1 VTGASIEVNT
11 ATRNPFSSG
20 WVRGGA
26 DDRLRPQGTLSY
38 VSGSSDDP
46 LRFRTVSQ
54 ALDKCV
60 AAHGSRDAAIFA
72 ADGATLSWYDLQR
85 RSDEVAAALL
95 ALGIR
100 RGNRVGIWAP
110 NRVEWLLA
118 QFGTARI
125 GAILVNINPAYRG
138 SELEYALNKVR
149 CRALIMARSLKASD
163 YLGILKGLAPEL
175 DRPGAEPL
183 LQSRR
188 LPHLK
193 HVIVLGD
200 GAVPVRAQ
208 KFSDFIRHA
217 GPAHKARLAGLSAE
231 LDPDDAINIQ
241 FTSGTTGSPKGATLS
256 HFNIVNN
263 ARYCADAMAFTPG
276 DRLCIPVPL
285 YHCFGMVLGVL
296 SCVASGATMVFP
308 GESFDAGQTLEAI
321 ERHRCTAVHG
331 VPTMFIAMLAHPS
344 LAARDVN
351 SLRTGI
357 MAGAPC
363 PVETMRRV
371 ISELHLSQVTIAY
384 GMTETS
390 PISFQSGVDD
400 PLERRVST
408 VGRIHPHVE
417 VKIVDAQG
425 RIVPVGQSGE
435 LCTRGYSVM
444 RGYWEDDE
452 RTREAIDTSGWMHT
466 GDLAT
471 IDAEGYC
478 NIVGRVKDMLIR
490 GGENVYP
497 REIEEFLLR
506 HPAVQEVQVF
516 GVADARYGEEI
527 CAWIVLEAGQAA
539 SSEELTSF
547 CQGQIAHYKVPRHIR
562 FVSGFPLTA
571 TGKPQKFLMRE
582 AMMRELGVTEVK
594 TA

>member
-1 VTGASIEVNT
+1 MSSAS
-11 ATRNPFSSG
+11 RNPFSSG

-26 DDRLRPQGTLSY
+26 DERLRPHGALSY
-38 VSGSSDDP
+38 VSGATDDP
-46 LRFRTVSQ
+46 LRFRTISQ

-60 AAHGSRDAAIFA
+60 AAHGSNDAAIFA
-72 ADGATLSWYDLQR
+72 ADGVTLSWYDLQR
-85 RSDEVAAALL
+85 RCDEVAAALL

-100 RGNRVGIWAP
+100 RGNRVGIWSP

-125 GAILVNINPAYRG
+125 GAILVNINPAYRS
-138 SELEYALNKVR
+138 SELEFALNKVR
-149 CRALIMARSLKASD
+149 CRALITARSHKSSD

-175 DRPGAEPL
+175 DRPGNEPVL
-183 LQSRR
+183 EARR

-200 GAVPVRAQ
+200 DKSEGPVPIRAQ

-217 GPAHKARLAGLSAE
+217 GPAHKLRLAGLSAE

-241 FTSGTTGSPKGATLS
+241 FTSGTTGAPKGATLS

-263 ARYCADAMAFTPG
+263 ARYGADAMALTAK

-285 YHCFGMVLGVL
+285 YHCFGMVLGAL
-296 SCVASGATMVFP
+296 ACVASGATMVFP
-308 GESFDAGQTLEAI
+308 GESFDAAQTIGAI
-321 ERHRCTAVHG
+321 QRHRCTALHG
-331 VPTMFIAMLAHPS
+331 VPTMFIAILAHPS
-344 LAARDVN
+344 LAQHDM
-351 SLRTGI
+351 STLRTGI

-363 PVETMRRV
+363 PIETMRQVVSR
-371 ISELHLSQVTIAY
+371 LHMSQVTIAY

-390 PISFQSGVDD
+390 PISFQSSVDD

-417 VKIVDAQG
+417 VKVIDAEG

-435 LCTRGYSVM
+435 LCTRGYCVM
-444 RGYWEDDE
+444 RGYWEDE
-452 RTREAIDTSGWMHT
+452 QRTREAIDDSGWMHT

-497 REIEEFLLR
+497 REIEEFLHR
-506 HPAVQEVQVF
+506 HPAVQEAQVF
-516 GVADARYGEEI
+516 GVPDARYGEEI
-527 CAWIVLEAGQAA
+527 CAWIVLKAGQSA
-539 SSEELTSF
+539 SMEEITAF

-562 FVSGFPLTA
+562 FVNEFPLTA
-571 TGKPQKFLMRE
+571 TGKAQKFVMRE
-582 AMMRELGVTEVK
+582 AMLRELGLVEAK

>member
-1 VTGASIEVNT
+1 MNT
-11 ATRNPFSSG
+11 AARNPFSSG
-20 WVRGGA
+20 WVRGGS
-26 DDRLRPQGTLSY
+26 DERLRPQGTLSY
-38 VSGSSDDP
+38 VSGVTDDP

-60 AAHGSRDAAIFA
+60 GHHGSRDAAVFA
-72 ADGATLSWYDLQR
+72 ADGITLSWYDLQR
-85 RSDEVAAALL
+85 RSDEVASALL

-110 NRVEWLLA
+110 NRVEWLLV

-125 GAILVNINPAYRG
+125 GAILVNINPAYRS

-149 CRALIMARSLKASD
+149 CRALIMARSLKSSD

-175 DRPGAEPL
+175 DRPGTEPL
-183 LQSRR
+183 LESRR

-193 HVIVLGD
+193 HVIVLPDHGKD
-200 GAVPVRAQ
+200 APVPARAQ
-208 KFSDFIRHA
+208 GFSDFIRNA
-217 GPAHKARLAGLSAE
+217 GPAHAMRLAGLSAE

-263 ARYCADAMAFTPG
+263 ARYCADAMALG
-276 DRLCIPVPL
+276 ANDRLCIPVPL

-308 GESFDAGQTLEAI
+308 GESFDAAQTIAAI
-321 ERHRCTAVHG
+321 QRHRCTALHG
-331 VPTMFIAMLAHPS
+331 VPTMFIAMLAHPT
-344 LAARDVN
+344 LAQHDM
-351 SLRTGI
+351 STLRTGI

-363 PVETMRRV
+363 PIETMRRV
-371 ISELHLSQVTIAY
+371 VSGLHMSQVTIAY

-444 RGYWEDDE
+444 RGYWEDE
-452 RTREAIDTSGWMHT
+452 QRTREAIDASGWMHT

-478 NIVGRVKDMLIR
+478 NIVGRMKDMLIR

-506 HPAVQEVQVF
+506 HAAVQEVQVF
-516 GVADARYGEEI
+516 GVPDARYGEEI
-527 CAWIVLEAGQAA
+527 CAWIVLKAGQTA
-539 SSEELTSF
+539 SVEEITSF

-562 FVSGFPLTA
+562 FVPAFPLTA
-571 TGKPQKFLMRE
+571 TGKAQKFVMRE
-582 AMMRELGVTEVK
+582 AMVRELGLHEAK